1 MTSQSRPLTVRGAF
15 TRVVRSA
22 RGTALLGSYFL
33 AMVSAQAA
41 TALADQPLFSNTSV
55 PGNLVLALSVEFPT
69 AISVAHQGNF
79 VAGTSYLGYFDPG
92 KCYRYVQGT
101 EVGTD
106 VSHFTPVGSTT
117 ASFKCTAT
125 GLGDTWSG
133 SFMNWMTM
141 QAIDPFRWAL
151 TGGLRVV
158 DTPTTT
164 ILERAWATSN
174 SQNGG
179 VTNFPA
185 IPTSDSNTLKRRAS
199 PSSSDIQD
207 YTPLDFSSIKVVV
220 RRRGNQIWFT
230 RSGSLDDGTS
240 LTAATTHYS
249 QTASLNDNTIYRF
262 YARVKVCETGAGFTR
277 ESNCRQYSQGWKPEG
292 LLQQYAEKIRF
303 SAFGYL
309 NDPTDNIRDGGVLRA
324 QQKFVGPNV
333 MNPGSASTSNSRTE
347 WNATTGVL
355 ELNPDAADAANTA
368 SVFGVTV
375 NNSGVMNYLN
385 KFGQEQQ
392 TYKRRDP
399 VSELYYGALRYLKNQ
414 GNVSAWTNISSDTN
428 KARLVDGF
436 PVITSWDDP
445 VQYSCQRNFVL
456 GIGDTN
462 TNWDFNLP
470 GSTAGSSEPSRPAEV
485 TNDTTVNTK
494 TLTNTVGS
502 LQGMGNSLG
511 TQSLGNGSYLMAGLA
526 YDANIRD
533 IRPDD
538 VTKPQTI
545 GKQTVQTYWL
555 DVLEYGEY
563 DNNNQFYL
571 AAKYGGFKVPDT
583 YAYGDA
589 LNTEWWR
596 TTTDTT
602 PNGQPR
608 PDNYY
613 TAARP
618 DQMVD
623 GLTKAFASIAA
634 ALRAY
639 TTSFSTALPQVSVAG
654 NASFAAQFDSE
665 NWTGE
670 VAASELSFD
679 INTGAP
685 SQSPRW
691 SFASKLAT
699 QLAGTGWD
707 TNRRLISRNTSTG
720 LGVPFRAASLAT
732 TQMAALDSTYRS
744 GDDSGTFLDYLRGDR
759 QHEQASTTSGS
770 YKAYRTRAGLLADV
784 VNSKARPVGPPSL
797 SLSNASNPGYGTFKS
812 THASRPTIVY
822 LGSNGGMLHAI
833 NGALTGSDA
842 GKEMFAYVPSAVF
855 SGPTGTPAT
864 NGLVALGNPTFAHH
878 YYVNATPGVFD
889 VDFGRVT
896 GGNGTADW
904 RTVLISGL
912 GKGGKS
918 YFALDVTDPA
928 GMITGADI
936 AAQEANAAGKVL
948 WEFSHADLG
957 YTYGEP
963 VVVKSKRHGGKWVVL
978 LPSGY
983 NNSSGEGFI
992 FVLNPKTGALIE
1004 KIRVATGSD
1013 KGDGLAHLNAFALD
1027 RTDGVADAVYAG
1039 DLSGN
1044 IWRAE
1049 LNTVLT
1055 SVNAS
1060 QVDNSY
1066 KAVNIAK
1073 LTNGDGQAQPVTTR
1087 PLIEVDPR
1095 TGRRFVLVGTGLMLD
1110 NTHIGSTV
1118 QQSFYAIVD
1127 GRNTR
1132 FSVASDLP
1140 SGINFPIVRGDLA
1153 DNTNLLD
1160 DTAYNT
1166 TTQIGWYIEL
1176 GTSGV
1181 GSLGWR
1187 IVSDPSSAFG
1197 IVVFAS
1203 TLPSGDACNPTGSS
1217 RIYAVSLGTGN
1228 SVLTSGVDF
1237 INYSTALTGVVT
1249 DLRFFTVNGVPRLI
1263 AGSDSGELQAPPGT
1277 FGSVGTIRR
1286 LNWRE
1291 LPVAN

>member
-1 MTSQSRPLTVRGAF
+1 MADALSRIG
-15 TRVVRSA
+15 RSA
-22 RGTALLGSYFL
+22 RLGVLLASYFT
-33 AMVSAQAA
+33 AMVSAQAT
-41 TALADQPLFSNTSV
+41 TALADQPLFTNTAV

-69 AISVAHQGNF
+69 AISMAHSGGFN
-79 VAGTSYLGYFDPG
+79 AATNYLGYFDPA
-92 KCYRYVQGT
+92 KCYRYYSGT
-101 EVGTD
+101 EVGD
-106 VSHFTPVGSTT
+106 DKSHFFPVSTAT
-117 ASFKCTAT
+117 NRKCTASGFT
-125 GLGDTWSG
+125 DAWSG
-133 SFMNWMTM
+133 NFMNWLTM

-164 ILERAWATSN
+164 ILERAWATANSN
-174 SQNGG
+174 NGG
-179 VTNFPA
+179 DSNFPA
-185 IPTSDSNTLKRRAS
+185 VGSGSRPS
-199 PSSSDIQD
+199 PSSTDIAD
-207 YTPLDFSSIKVVV
+207 HTPTNWSSLKASVRTRGNRVWFTNSAALDNGTSTTPLAYTQGATLDASKVY
-220 RRRGNQIWFT
+220 
-230 RSGSLDDGTS
+230 
-240 LTAATTHYS
+240 A
-249 QTASLNDNTIYRF
+249 F
-262 YARVKVCETGAGFTR
+262 YARVKVCEAGAGFTR
-277 ESNCRQYSQGWKPEG
+277 ENNCRQYSSGWKPEG

-309 NDPTDNIRDGGVLRA
+309 NDPTDNNRDGGVLRA
-324 QQKFVGPNV
+324 KQKFVGPNIV
-333 MNPGSASTSNSRTE
+333 NPGSAATSNAHTE
-347 WNATTGVL
+347 WSASTGVL
-355 ELNPDAADAANTA
+355 ALNPDATDAANTA

-375 NNSGVMNYLN
+375 NNSGVINYLN

-392 TYKRRDP
+392 TFKRRDP

-414 GNVSAWTNISSDTN
+414 GNVSAWTNIASDAN
-428 KARLVDGF
+428 KTRLIDGF
-436 PVITSWDDP
+436 PVITAWDDP
-445 VQYSCQRNFVL
+445 IQYSCQRNFVL

-470 GSTAGSSEPSRPAEV
+470 GSTAGSNEPARPTEI
-485 TNDTTVNTK
+485 TNDTTVNAR

-502 LQGMGNSLG
+502 LQGMGGSLG
-511 TQSLGNGSYLMAGLA
+511 TAGISSGSYLMAGLA

-538 VTKPQTI
+538 VTKPHTI

-555 DVLEYGEY
+555 DVLEFGNYA
-563 DNNNQFYL
+563 NNNQFLL
-571 AAKYGGFKVPDT
+571 AAKYGGFKVPDNYT
-583 YAYGDA
+583 SGGA
-589 LNTEWWR
+589 LTDSWWR
-596 TTTDTT
+596 TTTDNT
-602 PNGQPR
+602 PNGQPK

-623 GLTKAFASIAA
+623 GLTRAFASIAA

-670 VAASELSFD
+670 MAASELSFD
-679 INTGAP
+679 AITGAP
-685 SQSPRW
+685 SQTPRW

-699 QLAGTGWD
+699 QLAGTGWNI
-707 TNRRLISRNTSTG
+707 NRRVISRNSDTG
-720 LGVPFRAASLAT
+720 QGVPFRAASLAT
-732 TQMAALDSTYRS
+732 TQMGTLDSTYRT
-744 GDDSGTFLDYLRGDR
+744 GDDSGAFLDYLRGDR
-759 QHEQASTTSGS
+759 QHEQASTATGS
-770 YKAYRTRAGLLADV
+770 FKAYRTRAGLFADV

-797 SLSNASNPGYGTFKS
+797 PLSNSSNPGYGTFKS
-812 THASRPTIVY
+812 TYASRPTIVY

-833 NGALTGSDA
+833 NGALTGTNA
-842 GKEMFAYVPSAVF
+842 GKEMFAYVPSALF
-855 SGPTGTPAT
+855 SGPTGAPAT

-896 GGNGTADW
+896 GGSGTADW

-928 GMITGADI
+928 GMITGANI

-963 VVVKSKRHGGKWVVL
+963 VVVKSKRHGGKWVVM

-983 NNSSGEGFI
+983 NNGSGQGFI
-992 FVLNPKTGALIE
+992 FVLNPATGVLIE
-1004 KIRVATGSD
+1004 KIGVDTGTAS
-1013 KGDGLAHLNAFALD
+1013 GNGLAHLNAYVLD
-1027 RTDGVADAVYAG
+1027 RTDGVADAIYAG
-1039 DLSGN
+1039 DVGGYV
-1044 IWRAE
+1044 WRAE

-1055 SVNAS
+1055 SVGGDY
-1060 QVDNSY
+1060 VDTSGY
-1066 KAVNIAK
+1066 KAVAIAT
-1073 LTNGDGQAQPVTTR
+1073 LTNAANQPQPVTTR

-1095 TGRRFVLVGTGLMLD
+1095 TGRRFVLVGTGMMLD

-1132 FSVASDLP
+1132 FSSATDLP
-1140 SGINFPIVRGDLA
+1140 SGISFPIGRGDLA

-1160 DTAYNT
+1160 NVAYNT
-1166 TTQIGWYIEL
+1166 TTQIGWYIEM
-1176 GTSGV
+1176 GTGS

-1187 IVSDPSSAFG
+1187 VISDPSSAFG

-1217 RIYAVSLGTGN
+1217 RIYAVNMGTGV
-1228 SVLTSGVDF
+1228 SVLTSGTDYV
-1237 INYSTALTGVVT
+1237 NYNTSLTGVVT

-1263 AGSDSGELQAPPGT
+1263 AGSDSGELQAPPGS
-1277 FGSVGTIRR
+1277 FGSAGTIRR
-1286 LNWRE
+1286 MNWRE

>member
-1 MTSQSRPLTVRGAF
+1 MTSSLQTSRPSAVLRRLGNS
-15 TRVVRSA
+15 TRF
-22 RGTALLGSYFL
+22 GLLVASYL
-33 AMVSAQAA
+33 VAMVSAQAS
-41 TALADQPLFSNTSV
+41 TALADQPLFTNTAV

-69 AISVAHQGNF
+69 AISMAHSGNF
-79 VAGTSYLGYFDPG
+79 NPATNYLGYFDPD
-92 KCYRYVQGT
+92 KCYRYYTGT

-106 VSHFTPVGSTT
+106 LSHFYPVSTAT
-117 ASFKCTAT
+117 SRKCTASGFT
-125 GLGDTWSG
+125 DAWSG
-133 SFMNWMTM
+133 NFMNWLTM

-151 TGGLRVV
+151 TGGLRAV
-158 DTPTTT
+158 DTPSTT

-174 SQNGG
+174 SNNGG
-179 VTNFPA
+179 DTNFPA
-185 IPTSDSNTLKRRAS
+185 VGTSTRTS
-199 PSSSDIQD
+199 PSATNIVDH
-207 YTPLDFSSIKVVV
+207 TPLPVTWAAFKASV
-220 RRRGNQIWFT
+220 RTRGNRVWFSNGVLT
-230 RSGSLDDGTS
+230 NGTGGTPTAYVQGATLG
-240 LTAATTHYS
+240 LTTVYA
-249 QTASLNDNTIYRF
+249 F
-262 YARVKVCETGAGFTR
+262 YARVKVCETGTGFTR
-277 ESNCRQYSQGWKPEG
+277 EDNCRQYDSGWKPEG
-292 LLQQYAEKIRF
+292 LLQQYAERIRF
-303 SAFGYL
+303 SAVGYL
-309 NDPTDNIRDGGVLRA
+309 NDPTDSNRDGGVLRA
-324 QQKFVGPNV
+324 KQKFVGPNTV
-333 MNPGSASTSNSRTE
+333 NPGSAATANARTE
-347 WNATTGVL
+347 WNASTGVL

-375 NNSGVMNYLN
+375 NNSGVINYLN

-392 TYKRRDP
+392 TFKRRDP

-414 GNVSAWTNISSDTN
+414 GSVAAWSNIGSDTN

-436 PVITSWDDP
+436 PVITEWDDP

-470 GSTAGSSEPSRPAEV
+470 GSTAGSNEPSRPTEV
-485 TNDTTVNTK
+485 SNDTTVNAK
-494 TLTNTVGS
+494 TLTNKVGQ
-502 LQGMGNSLG
+502 LQGLGNSLG
-511 TQSLGNGSYLMAGLA
+511 TDGISSGSYLMAGLA

-555 DVLEYGEY
+555 DVLEFGNYA
-563 DNNNQFYL
+563 NNNQFLL
-571 AAKYGGFKVPDT
+571 AAKYGGFKVPQN
-583 YAYGDA
+583 YAFGDA
-589 LNTEWWR
+589 LSNDWWR

-602 PNGQPR
+602 PNGQPK

-618 DQMVD
+618 DQMVE

-679 INTGAP
+679 ASTGAP
-685 SQSPRW
+685 SQTARW
-691 SFASKLAT
+691 SFSTKLAA
-699 QLAGTGWD
+699 QLAGTGWN
-707 TNRRLISRNTSTG
+707 TNRRVISWNSDTG
-720 LGVPFRAASLAT
+720 AGVPFRSTGLST
-732 TQMAALDSTYRS
+732 EQMATLDSSYQT
-744 GDDSGTFLDYLRGDR
+744 GDDSGSFLDYLRGDR
-759 QHEQASTTSGS
+759 QHEQASTTTGS
-770 YKAYRTRAGLLADV
+770 TKAYRTRAGLLADV
-784 VNSKARPVGPPSL
+784 VGSKARPVGPPSL
-797 SLSNASNPGYGTFKS
+797 SLSNASNPGYGSFKTS
-812 THASRPTIVY
+812 YASRPIIVY

-833 NGALTGSDA
+833 NGALTGTDA
-842 GKEMFAYVPSAVF
+842 GKEMFAYVPGAVL
-855 SGPTGTPAT
+855 SGPNGTPAED
-864 NGLVALGNPTFAHH
+864 GLVALGNPTFEHH

-889 VDFGRVT
+889 IDFGRVT
-896 GGNGTADW
+896 GGDGTADW

-928 GMITGADI
+928 GMITGANI
-936 AAQEANAAGKVL
+936 GAQETNAAGKVL

-963 VVVKSKRHGGKWVVL
+963 VVVKSKRHGGKWVVM

-983 NNSSGEGFI
+983 NNSAGQGFI

-1004 KIRVATGSD
+1004 KIRVDTDTAS
-1013 KGDGLAHLNAFALD
+1013 GDGLAHLNAFVLD
-1027 RTDGVADAVYAG
+1027 RTDGVADAVYGG
-1039 DLSGN
+1039 DLAGN
-1044 IWRAE
+1044 VWRAE
-1049 LNTVLT
+1049 LNTVKT
-1055 SVNAS
+1055 VSTE
-1060 QVDNSY
+1060 VDTTY
-1066 KAVNIAK
+1066 EAVAIAT
-1073 LTNGDGQAQPVTTR
+1073 LTNTAGQAQPITTR
-1087 PLIEVDPR
+1087 PLLEVDPH

-1110 NTHIGSTV
+1110 NTHISSTV

-1132 FSVASDLP
+1132 YSSAADLP
-1140 SGINFPIVRGDLA
+1140 SGISFPIGRADLA

-1160 DTAYNT
+1160 NVAYNT
-1166 TTQIGWYIEL
+1166 TNQIGWYIEM
-1176 GTSGV
+1176 GTGA

-1187 IVSDPSSAFG
+1187 VISDPSSAFG

-1217 RIYAVSLGTGN
+1217 RIYAVNLGTGN
-1228 SVLTSGVDF
+1228 SVLTSGSDY
-1237 INYSTALTGVVT
+1237 INYSTTMTGVVT

-1277 FGSVGTIRR
+1277 FGSAGTIRR